1 MDIKNL
7 QEKIYIVFLLY
18 IAKLMEKSLLQVRIY
33 KIILLKIKLKD
44 ISLNNSARME
54 DFFL

>member
-1 MDIKNL
+1 MDIKNG
-7 QEKIYIVFLLY
+7 QEKKYIVFLLY

-33 KIILLKIKLKD
+33 NIILLKIKLKD